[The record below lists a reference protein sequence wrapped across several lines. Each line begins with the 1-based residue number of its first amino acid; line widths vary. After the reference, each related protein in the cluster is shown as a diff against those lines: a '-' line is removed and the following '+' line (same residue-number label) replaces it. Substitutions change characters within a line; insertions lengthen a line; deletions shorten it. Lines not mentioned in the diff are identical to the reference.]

1 MIHEKAAAAALTAAL
16 RDLHDQRSMRATL
29 DRIIHHANDLIGDC
43 DYAGIARVRGRS
55 VHTLAA
61 SHDRVKELDLAQRT
75 SGEGPCFTVSLDRTE
90 VLTVPDLSAESDRW
104 PAFTATAR
112 RLGVGSMVV
121 LLLCDYRTTL
131 GTLTLYR
138 EAPGPFAASTERIG
152 LTLASH
158 ASVAFACARADTN
171 LQTALVRGTAVGEA
185 IGVAME
191 RHRISATEAFALLA
205 KVSQDRDTEILDVAR
220 EVTRTGGFRLG
231 A

>member
-1 MIHEKAAAAALTAAL
+1 MKGELGFG
-16 RDLHDQRSMRATL
+16 SSSGGRA
-29 DRIIHHANDLIGDC
+29 RPG
-43 DYAGIARVRGRS
+43 S
-55 VHTLAA
+55 V
-61 SHDRVKELDLAQRT
+61 
-75 SGEGPCFTVSLDRTE
+75 
-90 VLTVPDLSAESDRW
+90 
-104 PAFTATAR
+104 
-112 RLGVGSMVV
+112 
-121 LLLCDYRTTL
+121 
-131 GTLTLYR
+131 
-138 EAPGPFAASTERIG
+138 

-158 ASVAFACARADTN
+158 ASVAFACAHADTN